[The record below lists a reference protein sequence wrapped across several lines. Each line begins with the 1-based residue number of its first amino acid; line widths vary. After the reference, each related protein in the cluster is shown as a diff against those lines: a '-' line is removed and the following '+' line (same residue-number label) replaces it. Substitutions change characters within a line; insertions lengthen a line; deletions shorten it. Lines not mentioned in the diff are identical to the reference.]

1 MEEEKFKITL
11 NFNHIKKEIEFP
23 YDDFDQLSDDFFE
36 NFKDFGADTNKKYNF
51 KFEDWQGQKRI
62 IEGDDDLC
70 PSNFEV
76 KKEIFIEEKEEVK
89 EIIIKKEESS
99 DEERNKSDSEN
110 SNKDSKSKSPE
121 KSKEDNDKEKVSDE
135 EENIEKREIK
145 EEEKLKEKEK
155 EEEEKE
161 EEEVM
166 DEKDIEKEINQLI
179 SSNKNNIKYNKDKE
193 NHNSILQ
200 NELSKLE
207 LELKSIKVNKKKNKK
222 IVFEEEL
229 KKIQNNHEIKTKE
242 YEEEIRNLNKINK
255 ELQDKLNELQLAS
268 NYSMSF
274 KKNKTNKKNKKEEML
289 SYINKITKKHK
300 KEKEH
305 KIKENNFEKLIND
318 EEIQRKK
325 FIEQSKIRLKK
336 LKEDNNNILIKKNI
350 NDKNDEI
357 KENEDLKLK
366 KESYNQKLKNLEKEK
381 IKIEEEYKSKIT
393 ILKIEL
399 EEKKKTKIEMAN
411 KKKEE
416 EKRKRELEEKRRK
429 EIEEK
434 EKREL
439 KLKLE
444 EEKRQKELEKIN
456 NLGVKNSFNLLDD
469 NHPNN
474 YLDDINNKKEKIK
487 EEPKEEPELDP
498 LEQDNIKIKRKRTTA
513 QTMAKMAY
521 SYDCLNMINLQQVIY
536 LGTDKVEF
544 TIIIKN
550 NGKFNWPSN
559 RTKLVFDKNS
569 KIKGKNVELKALA
582 SNEEQKCNVIIE
594 GLAKLGE
601 GVYDAQVWF
610 NANGENCG
618 KMLVFRVEIIKKEED
633 PIKEHKKEIEDF
645 RNEYNLWENE
655 GYSDRYLYE
664 QLSENNFNFE
674 ETFLKII
681 EMK

>member
-1 MEEEKFKITL
+1 MEDEKFKITL

-23 YDDFDQLSDDFFE
+23 NDDFDQLSVDFFK
-36 NFKDFGADTNKKYNF
+36 NFKDFGADENKEYNF

-121 KSKEDNDKEKVSDE
+121 KSKEDNDKGKVSDE
-135 EENIEKREIK
+135 EEK
-145 EEEKLKEKEK
+145 EQEKEK
-155 EEEEKE
+155 EEKEKE

-166 DEKDIEKEINQLI
+166 DEKEIEKEINQLI
-179 SSNKNNIKYNKDKE
+179 SLNKNNIKYNKDKE

-207 LELKSIKVNKKKNKK
+207 LELKSINKKKNKK
-222 IVFEEEL
+222 IDFEEEL

-300 KEKEH
+300 KEKGQ

-325 FIEQSKIRLKK
+325 FIEQSKLRLKK
-336 LKEDNNNILIKKNI
+336 LKEDNNNIIIKNDI

-366 KESYNQKLKNLEKEK
+366 KESYSQKLKNLEKEK
-381 IKIEEEYKSKIT
+381 IKIEEKIT

-487 EEPKEEPELDP
+487 EEPKEEPEFDP
-498 LEQDNIKIKRKRTTA
+498 LEQDNLKIKRKRTTA

-681 EMK
+681 

>member
-1 MEEEKFKITL
+1 MEDEKFKITL

-23 YDDFDQLSDDFFE
+23 NDDFDQLSVDFFK
-36 NFKDFGADTNKKYNF
+36 NFKDFGADENKEYNF

-121 KSKEDNDKEKVSDE
+121 KSKEDNDKGKVSDE
-135 EENIEKREIK
+135 EEK
-145 EEEKLKEKEK
+145 EQEKEK
-155 EEEEKE
+155 EEKEKE

-166 DEKDIEKEINQLI
+166 DEKEIEKEINQLI
-179 SSNKNNIKYNKDKE
+179 SLNKNNIKYNKDKE

-207 LELKSIKVNKKKNKK
+207 LELKSINKKKNKK
-222 IVFEEEL
+222 IDFEEEL

-300 KEKEH
+300 KEKGQ

-325 FIEQSKIRLKK
+325 FIEQSKLRLKK
-336 LKEDNNNILIKKNI
+336 LKEDNNNILIKNDI

-366 KESYNQKLKNLEKEK
+366 KESYSQKLKNLEKEK
-381 IKIEEEYKSKIT
+381 IKIEEKIT

>member
-23 YDDFDQLSDDFFE
+23 NDDFDQLSVDFFK
-36 NFKDFGADTNKKYNF
+36 NFKDFGADENKEYNF

-121 KSKEDNDKEKVSDE
+121 KSKEDNDKGKVSDE
-135 EENIEKREIK
+135 EEK
-145 EEEKLKEKEK
+145 EQEKEK
-155 EEEEKE
+155 EEKEKE

-166 DEKDIEKEINQLI
+166 DEKEIEKEINQLI
-179 SSNKNNIKYNKDKE
+179 SLNKNNIKYNKDKE

-207 LELKSIKVNKKKNKK
+207 LELKSINKKKNKK
-222 IVFEEEL
+222 IDFEEEL

-300 KEKEH
+300 KEKEQ

-325 FIEQSKIRLKK
+325 FIEQSKLRLKK
-336 LKEDNNNILIKKNI
+336 LKEDNNNILIKNDI

-366 KESYNQKLKNLEKEK
+366 KESYSQKLKNLEKEK
-381 IKIEEEYKSKIT
+381 IKIEEKIT

-399 EEKKKTKIEMAN
+399 EEKKKTKTETAN

-444 EEKRQKELEKIN
+444 EEKKQKELEKIN